1 MFVKYFYLVRHGE
14 KQAKP
19 GDTPLSP
26 KGKKQARLTAKYL
39 SQFPVKA
46 IFTSPLKRTAQTAA
60 EIGKHF
66 KVPVSPTPLLRE
78 RVNWGDDPAQSFENF
93 LSMWRQASANRNWH
107 PPIGDSSFQAGK
119 RLESLIDSLDLHP
132 SEHIIMVTHGGIIAD
147 FLRNLFDDSHLDF
160 HLLGFSSSL
169 DDDVIKECSVTI
181 LEKKGL
187 KGKLKLI
194 KLADAGHLQT

>member
-1 MFVKYFYLVRHGE
+1 MVR
-14 KQAKP
+14 
-19 GDTPLSP
+19 
-26 KGKKQARLTAKYL
+26 
-39 SQFPVKA
+39 
-46 IFTSPLKRTAQTAA
+46 A
-60 EIGKHF
+60 ERA
-66 KVPVSPTPLLRE
+66 PLLRTQQTAGYIADALKIDFE
-78 RVNWGDDPAQSFENF
+78 TSDLLRESVNWGDDPKQSFAEF
-93 LSMWRQASANRNWH
+93 LDMWKRSSMKRNWQ
-107 PPIGDSSFQAGK
+107 PPVGDSSLQAGR
-119 RLESLIDSLDLHP
+119 RLESFIDSLDLHP

-160 HLLGFSSSL
+160 HLPGFSSSL